1 MRSVSAIS
9 ITLFLTASLMTAAE
23 SVAPDPNNPQY
34 QTKGDQKRTYAF
46 PGTGEMI
53 PYHLYVPSKWTPQTK
68 LPLVVILH
76 GANQGPDT
84 VFERNE
90 GILGKTAEARG
101 YVVVAPIGYRPN
113 GGYNNAF
120 RIVPAARPASP
131 PADGSPAQAKAKAK
145 APAAPLT
152 AEDRQHSE
160 DDILY
165 VADLVAKEYNT
176 DPKRVY
182 LMGNSMGG
190 GGTWYLGQKYPE
202 RWTALAPSAG
212 PVSPDDYPYA
222 RLKPLPVLVLHGV
235 KDEVTSFDASKTM
248 YEKAKAVGVDAQFL
262 AIPEGDHFVA
272 WSLVVPQ
279 IFDFFDHHSTKK

>member
-1 MRSVSAIS
+1 MR
-9 ITLFLTASLMTAAE
+9 LPLTALIAVTTLYAAE
-23 SVAPDPNNPQY
+23 SVLPDPKSPQY
-34 QTKGDQKRTYAF
+34 QSKGDQKRTYAF
-46 PGTGEMI
+46 PGTGEAI
-53 PYHLYVPSKWTPQTK
+53 PYHLYVPSKWTPKTR

-90 GILGKTAEARG
+90 GILGKTAEQRG
-101 YVVVAPIGYRPN
+101 YIVVAPIGYRPN

-120 RIVPAARPASP
+120 RIVPAVRPAGGP
-131 PADGSPAQAKAKAK
+131 VPDGAKGAAKAKDKGQAK
-145 APAAPLT
+145 AAPLT
-152 AEDRQHSE
+152 AEDRQRSE

-165 VADLVAKEYNT
+165 VADLVAKEYRT

-190 GGTWYLGQKYPE
+190 GGTWYLGQKFPE

-212 PVSPDDYPYA
+212 PVSPEDYPYA

-235 KDEVTSFDASKTM
+235 QDQVTSFDASKTM
-248 YEKAKAVGVDAQFL
+248 YEKAKAAGVDAEFL
-262 AIPEGDHFVA
+262 PIPEGDHFVA
-272 WSLVVPQ
+272 WSTVVPQ
-279 IFDFFDHHSTKK
+279 IFDFFEKHKSKKK